1 MWASYDLLPMS
12 LVLTKGLGFCY
23 SHIATL
29 IDDAELA
36 ERIIQVQSDLTPS
49 GKQLDTFAAEF
60 PTNTIFLFA
69 TYAWFVVIYCKD
81 IIWWDWSYQQ
91 CL

>member
-1 MWASYDLLPMS
+1 MS

-36 ERIIQVQSDLTPS
+36 ERKIQVQSDLTPS

-60 PTNTIFLFA
+60 PTNTNYLFA
-69 TYAWFVVIYCKD
+69 TYAWFVVRYFKD
-81 IIWWDWSYQQ
+81 I
-91 CL
+91 